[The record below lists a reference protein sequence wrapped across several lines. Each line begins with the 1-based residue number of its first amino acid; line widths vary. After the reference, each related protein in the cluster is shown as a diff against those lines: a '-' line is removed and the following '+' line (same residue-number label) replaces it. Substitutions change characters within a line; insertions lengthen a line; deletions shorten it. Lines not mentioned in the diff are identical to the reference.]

1 MDFREIIG
9 KVEEFHNAFGVHNN
23 SRPTLQSINVT
34 SLRSKLMVEE
44 VDEYLEAQTI
54 GDVADALGDQ
64 LYILCG
70 TIAVHGLQDKIVDVF
85 NAIHESNMSK
95 LGLDGNPVINGKQ
108 VFDESKPIGKILKG
122 PNYFTPTSQIEEIL
136 KSNGK

>member
-34 SLRSKLMVEE
+34 SLRVKLMSEE
-44 VDEYLEAQTI
+44 VDEYADAQTI
-54 GDVADALGDQ
+54 EDVADALGDQ

-95 LGLDGNPVINGKQ
+95 LGLDGKPIINGKQ
-108 VFDESKPIGKILKG
+108 VFDESKPVGKILKG

-136 KSNGK
+136 KSNGE

>member
-54 GDVADALGDQ
+54 EDVADAIGDQ

-95 LGLDGNPVINGKQ
+95 LGLDGKPIINGKQ

-136 KSNGK
+136 KSNGE

>member
-23 SRPTLQSINVT
+23 SRPTLQSSNVT

-54 GDVADALGDQ
+54 GDVADAIGDQ

-70 TIAVHGLQDKIVDVF
+70 TIAVHGLQDKIVDIF

>member
-54 GDVADALGDQ
+54 EDVADALGDQ

-70 TIAVHGLQDKIVDVF
+70 TIAVHGLQDKIVDIF

>member
-70 TIAVHGLQDKIVDVF
+70 TIAVHGLQDKIVDIF

>member
-54 GDVADALGDQ
+54 EDIADAIGDQ

-95 LGLDGNPVINGKQ
+95 LGLDGKPIINGKQ

-136 KSNGK
+136 KSNGE

>member
-136 KSNGK
+136 KSNGE

>member
-23 SRPTLQSINVT
+23 SRPTVQSINVT

-44 VDEYLEAQTI
+44 VDEYLEAQTVEDI
-54 GDVADALGDQ
+54 ADALGDQ

-70 TIAVHGLQDKIVDVF
+70 TIAVHGLQDKIVDIF

>member
-54 GDVADALGDQ
+54 EDVADALGDQ

-70 TIAVHGLQDKIVDVF
+70 TIAVHGLQDKIVDIF

-95 LGLDGNPVINGKQ
+95 LGIDGNPVINGKQ

>member
-1 MDFREIIG
+1 MDFKEIIG

-23 SRPTLQSINVT
+23 SRPTVQSINVT

-44 VDEYLEAQTI
+44 VDEYLEAQTVEDI
-54 GDVADALGDQ
+54 ADALGDQ

-95 LGLDGNPVINGKQ
+95 LGLDGKPIINGKQ

-122 PNYFTPTSQIEEIL
+122 PNYHTPTEHIKEIL
-136 KSNGK
+136 SK